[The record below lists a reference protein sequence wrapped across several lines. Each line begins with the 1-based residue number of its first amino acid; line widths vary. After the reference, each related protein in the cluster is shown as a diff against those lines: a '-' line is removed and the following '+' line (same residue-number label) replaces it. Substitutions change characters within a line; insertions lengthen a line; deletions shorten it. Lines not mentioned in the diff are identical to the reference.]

1 MTATESALVREVLHC
16 CQGIDG
22 GRFVSFEN
30 DTTVDTGRFACGL
43 GVDVSPAQRQ
53 LISKITEL
61 GWLLRKVKELTAK
74 AAAQESV
81 VHEALVAACNKEVNN
96 CYRLIAI
103 LEAQYQQQQQQ
114 QNTTTPSNIGPL
126 SLRRLVVWLAEP
138 QQRLRVLASCLDAAV
153 GLRGGQVINALHAMS
168 KHGDPLV
175 RRAVG
180 PLLEETC
187 VPFFK
192 KLSLWIL
199 NGALDGTASGTAG
212 TGSDFMIIQQQL
224 GSDHPA
230 AVWRAGY
237 ALDSTMQPRFVSPEL
252 AQRVLTTGKTVAFLR
267 ECCGDSEWAAAMAHT
282 GSIPGVTDSSNGGTT
297 LQRLKWLETATADV
311 GATVG
316 SKLLDVLMRRES
328 LPAHLAA
335 LRRYILLGQGDFV
348 RTLLDLAGPELD
360 RPAKEISIF
369 SLQGHVETA
378 LRSCGAAVADADL
391 LRRVQVKLNRAL
403 DGDCGWDVFGLVYS
417 LDGPAVVVF
426 SPDAM
431 ASYGRVSRLL
441 WNIKQVDHVVARA
454 WHDLDNMSHSLATL
468 RGLERE
474 YGIDAAAVAGD
485 VPSLLR
491 YLHAQRAD
499 MAHFVAS
506 LQAKIL
512 YEVIEPAWAKLEAT
526 LRAAVTLDEVITAH
540 ETALQA
546 IIQGTYLDG
555 LSGGSGS
562 SSGKVRSSSANSGG
576 LLNTA
581 DGGTNTTNTSGVLG
595 GGNASDVH
603 AALRAALRAVLN
615 IAGPIRRVAD
625 ALEFAVI
632 EQQTFLKR
640 AKESEAS
647 GEWNEDV
654 YNSPQGVS
662 RELLAEVRSGAWR
675 VHSAFDRH
683 VRTFHALVP
692 QHSHLDLRWLSSRL
706 EPLDAGITGGGRS
719 RTTSAS

>member
-1 MTATESALVREVLHC
+1 MAATESALVREALHC

-22 GRFVSFEN
+22 GRFVAFDN
-30 DTTVDTGRFACGL
+30 GTAADTGRFACGS

-61 GWLLRKVKELTAK
+61 GWLLRKVKELTAQ

-103 LEAQYQQQQQQ
+103 LEAQYQQQQQ
-114 QNTTTPSNIGPL
+114 TTHTTASSNIGPL

-153 GLRGGQVINALHAMS
+153 SLRGGQVINALHAMS

-187 VPFFK
+187 VPFFR
-192 KLSLWIL
+192 KLSRWI
-199 NGALDGTASGTAG
+199 LDGTLDITFSSGG
-212 TGSDFMIIQQQL
+212 DFMIVQQQL

-230 AVWRAGY
+230 SVWRAGY
-237 ALDSTMQPRFVSPEL
+237 ALDSTMQPRFVTPEL
-252 AQRVLTTGKTVAFLR
+252 AQRVLTSGKTVAFLR
-267 ECCGDSEWAAAMAHT
+267 ECCGDSEWAAAMAHA
-282 GSIPGVTDSSNGGTT
+282 GSIPGITDSSNGGTT
-297 LQRLKWLETATADV
+297 LQRLKWLETTAADV

-316 SKLLDVLMRRES
+316 SRLLDVLMRRES

-335 LRRYILLGQGDFV
+335 VRRYVLLGQGDFV

-360 RPAKEISIF
+360 KSAKDISIF

-378 LRSCGAAVADADL
+378 LRSCGAAVADSDL

-403 DGDCGWDVFGLVYS
+403 DGDCGWDVFGLAYS
-417 LDGPAVVVF
+417 LDGPAAAVL
-426 SPDAM
+426 SPEAM

-441 WNIKQVDHVVARA
+441 WNIKQVDHLVAQA
-454 WHDLDNMSHSLATL
+454 WHDLDNIGHSLATL
-468 RGLERE
+468 RGLEKE
-474 YGIDAAAVAGD
+474 FGIDAAAVTGD
-485 VPSLLR
+485 VPALLR

-506 LQAKIL
+506 LQAKVL
-512 YEVIEPAWAKLEAT
+512 YEVIEPAWAKLEAA
-526 LRAAVTLDEVITAH
+526 LRAAATLDEVIAAH
-540 ETALQA
+540 EAALQA
-546 IIQGTYLDG
+546 IVEGTYLDG
-555 LSGGSGS
+555 PGS
-562 SSGKVRSSSANSGG
+562 SIASSGVGNTRSSSNSGIMNKNDG
-576 LLNTA
+576 TTA
-581 DGGTNTTNTSGVLG
+581 GSSGSFG

-625 ALEFAVI
+625 AVELAVV

-640 AKESEAS
+640 AKESEAT
-647 GEWNEDV
+647 GEWNEEV

-706 EPLDAGITGGGRS
+706 EPLDAGISAAAGGVRS
-719 RTTSAS
+719 KTTSAS

>member
-1 MTATESALVREVLHC
+1 MAPTESALVREVLHC

-22 GRFVSFEN
+22 GRFVAFEN
-30 DTTVDTGRFACGL
+30 GSTVDSGRFTCDV

-103 LEAQYQQQQQQ
+103 LEAQYQQQQQPAT
-114 QNTTTPSNIGPL
+114 NTTTAPPSSSNIGPL

-180 PLLEETC
+180 PLLEESC

-192 KLSLWIL
+192 KLSRWI
-199 NGALDGTASGTAG
+199 LDGTLDTLVPGSSG
-212 TGSDFMIIQQQL
+212 DFMISQQQL
-224 GSDHPA
+224 GSNHPA
-230 AVWRAGY
+230 SVWRSGY
-237 ALDSTMQPRFVSPEL
+237 ALDSTMQPRFVTPEL

-267 ECCGDSEWAAAMAHT
+267 ECCGDSEWAAAMAHA
-282 GSIPGVTDSSNGGTT
+282 GSIPGITDSSTGGTT
-297 LQRLKWLETATADV
+297 LQRLKWLETATAEV

-316 SKLLDVLMRRES
+316 SRLLDVLMRRES

-335 LRRYILLGQGDFV
+335 VRRYVLLGQGDFV

-360 RPAKEISIF
+360 RSAKDVSIF
-369 SLQGHVETA
+369 SLEGHVETA
-378 LRSCGAAVADADL
+378 LRSCGAAGADADL

-403 DGDCGWDVFGLVYS
+403 DGDCGWDVFGLAYS
-417 LDGPAVVVF
+417 LDGPAAAVL
-426 SPDAM
+426 SPEAM

-441 WNIKQVDHVVARA
+441 WNIKQVDHVIARA
-454 WHDLDNMSHSLATL
+454 WHHLDGISHSLATL

-474 YGIDAAAVAGD
+474 YGIDAAAVSGD
-485 VPSLLR
+485 VPALLR

-499 MAHFVAS
+499 MSHFVAS
-506 LQAKIL
+506 LQAKVL
-512 YEVIEPAWAKLEAT
+512 YEVIEPAWSQLEAA
-526 LRAAVTLDEVITAH
+526 LRAAVTLDEVIVAH
-540 ETALQA
+540 EAALQA
-546 IIQGTYLDG
+546 IVEGTFLDG
-555 LSGGSGS
+555 SGTGSGGTGGSTNSGS
-562 SSGKVRSSSANSGG
+562 MTNTAAGGTSSGFSGS
-576 LLNTA
+576 T
-581 DGGTNTTNTSGVLG
+581 
-595 GGNASDVH
+595 ASDVH

-625 ALEFAVI
+625 AVEFAVT

-647 GEWNEDV
+647 GEWNEEV

-662 RELLAEVRSGAWR
+662 PELLAEVRSSAWR

-692 QHSHLDLRWLSSRL
+692 QNSQLDLRWLSARL
-706 EPLDAGITGGGRS
+706 EPLDAGIGGAAGGRS
-719 RTTSAS
+719 RTTSAN

>member
-1 MTATESALVREVLHC
+1 MAATESALVREVLHC

-22 GRFVSFEN
+22 GRFVAFDN
-30 DTTVDTGRFACGL
+30 GTTADTGHFACGS

-61 GWLLRKVKELTAK
+61 GWMLRKVKELTAK
-74 AAAQESV
+74 ATAQESV

-103 LEAQYQQQQQQ
+103 LEAQYQQQQTT
-114 QNTTTPSNIGPL
+114 NTTASSNIGPL

-138 QQRLRVLASCLDAAV
+138 QQRLRVLVSCLDAAV

-192 KLSLWIL
+192 KLSRWI
-199 NGALDGTASGTAG
+199 LDGTLDSASGTG
-212 TGSDFMIIQQQL
+212 TGGDFMIVQQQL
-224 GSDHPA
+224 GSNHPA
-230 AVWRAGY
+230 SVWRTGY
-237 ALDSTMQPRFVSPEL
+237 ALDSTMQPRFVTPKL
-252 AQRVLTTGKTVAFLR
+252 AQQVLTTGKTVAFLR
-267 ECCGDSEWAAAMAHT
+267 ECCGDSEWAAAMAHA
-282 GSIPGVTDSSNGGTT
+282 GSIPGITDLSNGGTT
-297 LQRLKWLETATADV
+297 LQRLKWLETATTDV

-316 SKLLDVLMRRES
+316 IRLLDVLMRRES
-328 LPAHLAA
+328 LPAHVAA
-335 LRRYILLGQGDFV
+335 VRRYVLLGQGDFV

-360 RPAKEISIF
+360 RSAKDISIF

-378 LRSCGAAVADADL
+378 LRSCGAAVADAEL

-403 DGDCGWDVFGLVYS
+403 DGDCGWDVFGLAYS
-417 LDGPAVVVF
+417 LDGPAAVVL
-426 SPDAM
+426 SPEAM

-441 WNIKQVDHVVARA
+441 WNIKQVEHLVARS
-454 WHDLDNMSHSLATL
+454 WHDLDNIGHSLATL

-474 YGIDAAAVAGD
+474 FGIDAAAVAGD
-485 VPSLLR
+485 VPALLR

-499 MAHFVAS
+499 MAQFVAS
-506 LQAKIL
+506 LQSKVL
-512 YEVIEPAWAKLEAT
+512 YEVIEPTWAKLEAA
-526 LRAAVTLDEVITAH
+526 LRTATTLDEVIASH
-540 ETALQA
+540 EMALQA
-546 IIQGTYLDG
+546 ITQGTYLDG
-555 LSGGSGS
+555 LGSSGNARSSSNSGKNDGTTAGGSGS
-562 SSGKVRSSSANSGG
+562 GSSFGA
-576 LLNTA
+576 
-581 DGGTNTTNTSGVLG
+581 
-595 GGNASDVH
+595 GNASDVH
-603 AALRAALRAVLN
+603 AALRAALRAALN
-615 IAGPIRRVAD
+615 IASPIRRIAD
-625 ALEFAVI
+625 AVETAVA
-632 EQQTFLKR
+632 EQQIFLKR

-647 GEWNEDV
+647 GEWNEEV
-654 YNSPQGVS
+654 YNSPQEVS

-683 VRTFHALVP
+683 VRTFHALIP

-706 EPLDAGITGGGRS
+706 EQVDAGIGAPIGGGRS
-719 RTTSAS
+719 WTTSA

>member
-1 MTATESALVREVLHC
+1 MAATESALVREALHC

-22 GRFVSFEN
+22 GRFVTF
-30 DTTVDTGRFACGL
+30 DLGTTADTGRFACGS
-43 GVDVSPAQRQ
+43 GVDVAPAQRQ

-61 GWLLRKVKELTAK
+61 GWVLRKVKELTAK

-103 LEAQYQQQQQQ
+103 LEAQYQQQTT
-114 QNTTTPSNIGPL
+114 NTTAASNIGPL

-153 GLRGGQVINALHAMS
+153 ALRGGQVINALHAMS

-192 KLSLWIL
+192 KLSRWI
-199 NGALDGTASGTAG
+199 LDGTLDIASSSGG
-212 TGSDFMIIQQQL
+212 DFMIIQQQL
-224 GSDHPA
+224 GSNHPA
-230 AVWRAGY
+230 SVWRAGY
-237 ALDSTMQPRFVSPEL
+237 ALDSTMQPRFVTPQL
-252 AQRVLTTGKTVAFLR
+252 AQQVLTTGKTVAFLR
-267 ECCGDSEWAAAMAHT
+267 ECCGDSEWAAAMAYA
-282 GSIPGVTDSSNGGTT
+282 GSIPGITDSSNGGTT
-297 LQRLKWLETATADV
+297 LQRLKWLETATTEV

-316 SKLLDVLMRRES
+316 TRLLDVLMRRES

-335 LRRYILLGQGDFV
+335 VRRYVLLGQGDFV

-360 RPAKEISIF
+360 RSAKDISIF
-369 SLQGHVETA
+369 SLQGHVEQA

-403 DGDCGWDVFGLVYS
+403 DGDCGWDVFGLAYS
-417 LDGPAVVVF
+417 LDGPASVVL
-426 SPDAM
+426 SPEAM

-441 WNIKQVDHVVARA
+441 WNIKQVDHLVARA
-454 WHDLDNMSHSLATL
+454 WHDLDGISHSLATL

-474 YGIDAAAVAGD
+474 FGIDAAAVAGD
-485 VPSLLR
+485 VPALLR

-506 LQAKIL
+506 LQSKLL
-512 YEVIEPAWAKLEAT
+512 YEVIEPAWAKLEAN
-526 LRAAVTLDEVITAH
+526 LRTATTVDEVIASH
-540 ETALQA
+540 EVALQSIA
-546 IIQGTYLDG
+546 EGTFLDG
-555 LSGGSGS
+555 PGGSSGNTRSSSNSGNGIMNKNDSATTAGGS
-562 SSGKVRSSSANSGG
+562 SSGSF
-576 LLNTA
+576 
-581 DGGTNTTNTSGVLG
+581 G

-625 ALEFAVI
+625 AVESAVA
-632 EQQTFLKR
+632 EQQIFLKR

-647 GEWNEDV
+647 GEWNEEV
-654 YNSPQGVS
+654 YNSPQEVS

-683 VRTFHALVP
+683 VRTFHAMVP

-706 EPLDAGITGGGRS
+706 EPVDPGIGAVAGVRS
-719 RTTSAS
+719 RTTSV

>member
-1 MTATESALVREVLHC
+1 MAATESALVREVLHC

-22 GRFVSFEN
+22 GRFVSFQN
-30 DTTVDTGRFACGL
+30 GATADTGRFACGS

-61 GWLLRKVKELTAK
+61 GWLLRKVKELTAQ
-74 AAAQESV
+74 AVAQESV

-103 LEAQYQQQQQQ
+103 LEAQYQQQTS
-114 QNTTTPSNIGPL
+114 NTTNSTTNSSNNIGPL

-138 QQRLRVLASCLDAAV
+138 QQRLRVLASCLNAAV

-180 PLLEETC
+180 PLLEESC

-192 KLSLWIL
+192 KLSRWI
-199 NGALDGTASGTAG
+199 LDGTLDVSFGT
-212 TGSDFMIIQQQL
+212 DFMIVQQQS

-230 AVWRAGY
+230 SVWRAGY
-237 ALDSTMQPRFVSPEL
+237 ALDFTMQPRFVSPEL
-252 AQRVLTTGKTVAFLR
+252 AQKILTTGKTVAFLR

-282 GSIPGVTDSSNGGTT
+282 GSVPGITDSSTGGTT
-297 LQRLKWLETATADV
+297 LQRLQWLETATTEV

-316 SKLLDVLMRRES
+316 SRLLDVLMRRES

-335 LRRYILLGQGDFV
+335 VRRYVLLGQGDFV

-391 LRRVQVKLNRAL
+391 LRRVQVKINRAL
-403 DGDCGWDVFGLVYS
+403 DGDCGWDVFGLAYS
-417 LDGPAVVVF
+417 VDGPAAAVL
-426 SPDAM
+426 SPEAM

-454 WHDLDNMSHSLATL
+454 WHDLDNISHSLATL
-468 RGLERE
+468 RGLEKDF
-474 YGIDAAAVAGD
+474 GIDAAAVTGD
-485 VPSLLR
+485 VPALLR
-491 YLHAQRAD
+491 YLHALRAD
-499 MAHFVAS
+499 MSHFVAS
-506 LQAKIL
+506 LQAKVL
-512 YEVIEPAWAKLEAT
+512 YEVIEPAWAKLEDA
-526 LRAAVTLDEVITAH
+526 LRAAVTVDDVIVAH
-540 ETALQA
+540 EAALQA
-546 IIQGTYLDG
+546 IVEGTYLDG
-555 LSGGSGS
+555 SSTAGGNSTTRSSTNSGTTGNVTTTASGGFSGGS
-562 SSGKVRSSSANSGG
+562 
-576 LLNTA
+576 
-581 DGGTNTTNTSGVLG
+581 
-595 GGNASDVH
+595 GNASDVH

-625 ALEFAVI
+625 AVEYAVV

-647 GEWNEDV
+647 GEWNEEV

-692 QHSHLDLRWLSSRL
+692 QHSHLDLRWLSARL

-719 RTTSAS
+719 RTMSASK